1 MPQKKGKRSKSKEDI
16 LKRIEKERKEIEELI
31 SILEDTYRKG
41 MVTEE
46 TYREV
51 KTKNLERLK
60 VLKNKLS
67 RLFGKKKEEESVEKK
82 KEKEKEGE
90 GEKFTGFKTAQP
102 QPQPKVEPKSNFA
115 EKYLIELERIK
126 ALLETFKE
134 SKRVMDERIQRLSE
148 SIGEIRSMVMQR
160 ESDFRKLEADFHAI
174 VDVIS
179 ELKPQKYLKELE
191 KIRAK
196 VSSFETKVEKV
207 EVMSTEALRNV
218 KRLNEVLMSI
228 GNLENL
234 ASMNKILTEKMK
246 EIETLSRNIQK
257 ISQNVE
263 RIYMEFKTRLDEFD
277 LLKSKVSMIESD
289 ILDIRKNLDELIMK
303 STEFVDKKEFGALR
317 DTIGTLEQAVA
328 ELEKSVKENVSEEK
342 ETILELLKSLEEEF
356 REGKISEEDYLRMK
370 EENLKKLRE
379 LERKTP
385 LRIKTKKEEKAESQ
399 EPKELPKELT
409 PKRELEKKEEG
420 ESRINR
426 REFLKRKLEEMFKKG
441 LISESTFKRAIA
453 HL

>member
-1 MPQKKGKRSKSKEDI
+1 MPQKKARGSKSKEDI

-31 SILEDTYRKG
+31 STLEDTYRKG
-41 MVTEE
+41 MVSEE
-46 TYREV
+46 TYREI
-51 KTKNLERLK
+51 KTKNLERLR
-60 VLKNKLS
+60 VLKNKLGK
-67 RLFGKKKEEESVEKK
+67 LFGKKKEGEEESGKKNEKS
-82 KEKEKEGE
+82 
-90 GEKFTGFKTAQP
+90 TGVKVAQAQP
-102 QPQPKVEPKSNFA
+102 QLKVEQKSNFA

-134 SKRVMDERIQRLSE
+134 SKRIMDEKIQRLSE

-160 ESDFRKLEADFHAI
+160 ESDFRKLEADFHAV

-179 ELKPQKYLKELE
+179 EVKPEKYLKELE
-191 KIRAK
+191 KVKTRI
-196 VSSFETKVEKV
+196 STFETKVEKV

-218 KRLNEVLMSI
+218 KRLKEVLMSI

-234 ASMNKILTEKMK
+234 ANMNKILSEKMR

-317 DTIGTLEQAVA
+317 DTIGTLEQTVA
-328 ELEKSVKENVSEEK
+328 ELEKSIKENVSEEK

-385 LRIKTKKEEKAESQ
+385 IRKSARKEASSG
-399 EPKELPKELT
+399 ELPKEEVLEEEKEV
-409 PKRELEKKEEG
+409 KREGEKQED
-420 ESRINR
+420 R
-426 REFLKRKLEEMFKKG
+426 REMLKKKLEEMFKKG
-441 LISESTFKRAIA
+441 LINKSTFKKAIA
-453 HL
+453 HLS